1 MGAAPSLPGRLLHDH
16 LRRGGRVAYTKLGR
30 EEDPAFAVNT
40 MLVMTSWP
48 GATTVDMMQQVTD
61 RIERKLEETPK
72 LDYTKS
78 YTTPGVSVVY
88 VNVLDST
95 PASELPGIWYQVRK
109 KVADIRQT
117 LPTGVVG
124 PFFNDEFGDVYGVI
138 YGLTY
143 DGFTERE
150 TRDFA
155 ETARS
160 AFLNEEDVAKVILF
174 GTQDEKILSDDLA
187 QEAGGAGAEREPGAA
202 GDRRSE
208 RGDPGRRDL
217 DQQGGHP
224 RPGQRRAHHGRQPEA
239 DQPLSQQALLSAD
252 DLATIT
258 KGYVDPPQKMFRVN
272 GKPAIG
278 IGISMRSGGNILRMG
293 EELRKIAA
301 GLRQRFPIGIDV
313 DLVSDQPKVVEE
325 SIHSFTKALVEAVV
339 IVLAVSFVSL
349 GVRAGLVVALSIP
362 LVLSIVFLGM
372 SMMDISLQRISLGA
386 LIISLGLLVDDAM
399 ITVEMMVAK
408 IEEGFE
414 KAKAAT
420 FAYTSVAFSMLTGTL
435 VTALGFLP
443 IGFARSGVGQYC
455 FSLFMVIL
463 IALLISWIVASSSP
477 R

>member
-1 MGAAPSLPGRLLHDH
+1 MS
-16 LRRGGRVAYTKLGR
+16 YTKLGR

-95 PASELPGIWYQVRK
+95 PASELPDIWYQVRK

-117 LPTGVVG
+117 LPNGVVG
-124 PFFNDEFGDVYGVI
+124 PFFNDEFGDVFGVI

-155 ETARS
+155 ETGPLR
-160 AFLNEEDVAKVILF
+160 LPERGGRRQGHPLRDPGRE
-174 GTQDEKILSDDLA
+174 ILSDDLA
-187 QEAGGAGAEREPGAA
+187 QEAGGAGAQREPGAA

-224 RPGQRRAHHGRQPEA
+224 RPGHRRAHHGRQPEA

-252 DLATIT
+252 GPRDDHQRLC
-258 KGYVDPPQKMFRVN
+258 R
-272 GKPAIG
+272 PAAEDVPG
-278 IGISMRSGGNILRMG
+278 QRQARDRHRHLHAQPAAISCGWGRS
-293 EELRKIAA
+293 
-301 GLRQRFPIGIDV
+301 
-313 DLVSDQPKVVEE
+313 
-325 SIHSFTKALVEAVV
+325 
-339 IVLAVSFVSL
+339 
-349 GVRAGLVVALSIP
+349 
-362 LVLSIVFLGM
+362 
-372 SMMDISLQRISLGA
+372 
-386 LIISLGLLVDDAM
+386 
-399 ITVEMMVAK
+399 
-408 IEEGFE
+408 
-414 KAKAAT
+414 
-420 FAYTSVAFSMLTGTL
+420 
-435 VTALGFLP
+435 
-443 IGFARSGVGQYC
+443 
-455 FSLFMVIL
+455 
-463 IALLISWIVASSSP
+463 
-477 R
+477 